1 MTVPAVNDPLAIQ
14 DTIRE
19 TVIDDQLRSLKMPG
33 ALRHYRDLTRQARA
47 AGDDVLTY
55 LEAVLSVELEN
66 RRQNQIAQRLRDAHF
81 PYPRDLDT
89 FDFQAAP
96 SLDRKTILDLASCRF
111 VMERESVI
119 LVGPSGTGK
128 THLGIALG
136 RAAIL
141 SGYRSRFTT
150 AAILMNELLAA
161 AADHTLARYLR
172 AWTRLDLVIVDE
184 IGYVPFSQEGA
195 RLLFQFFSELSER
208 RSILV
213 TTNLEFSRWV
223 DVFGDPGM
231 TAALLDRLA
240 YRAHIVVTQGESYR
254 LRHAQARQ
262 AAQGGGRRSSAR
274 AEMSEQPPATEPL
287 PSSGNPWEGD

>member
-1 MTVPAVNDPLAIQ
+1 MTTPATNDPTALQ

-19 TVIDDQLRSLKMPG
+19 TVIDHQLRLLKMPG

-47 AGDDVLTY
+47 AGEDVLTY
-55 LEAVLSVELEN
+55 LEAVLSVEMEN

-81 PYPRDLDT
+81 PYPRDLET
-89 FDFQAAP
+89 FDFGAAP
-96 SLDRKTILDLASCRF
+96 SLDRKTILDLAACRF
-111 VMERESVI
+111 VAEREGVI

-128 THLGIALG
+128 THLSIALG
-136 RAAIL
+136 RAAIHG
-141 SGYRSRFTT
+141 GYRTRFTT

-172 AWTRLDLVIVDE
+172 NWTRMDLVIVDE

-223 DVFGDPGM
+223 DIFGDAGM

-262 AAQGGGRRSSAR
+262 VGQQGRPAAAD
-274 AEMSEQPPATEPL
+274 
-287 PSSGNPWEGD
+287 GN

>member
-1 MTVPAVNDPLAIQ
+1 MTTQAINDPVALQ

-19 TVIDDQLRSLKMPG
+19 TVIDHQLRQLKMPG

-47 AGDDVLTY
+47 AGEDVLTY
-55 LEAVLSVELEN
+55 LEAVLSVEMEN
-66 RRQNQIAQRLRDAHF
+66 RRQNQVAQRLRDAHF
-81 PYPRDLDT
+81 PYPRDLET

-96 SLDRKTILDLASCRF
+96 SLDRKAILDLAACRF
-111 VMERESVI
+111 VAEREGVI

-128 THLGIALG
+128 THLGIAIG
-136 RAAIL
+136 RAAIH
-141 SGYRSRFTT
+141 SGYRTRFTT

-172 AWTRLDLVIVDE
+172 NWARMDLAIVDE

-223 DVFGDPGM
+223 DIFGDAGM

-262 AAQGGGRRSSAR
+262 VAQQGRQAA
-274 AEMSEQPPATEPL
+274 AE
-287 PSSGNPWEGD
+287 GN

>member
-1 MTVPAVNDPLAIQ
+1 MTSLAKNDPLAIQ

-19 TVIDDQLRSLKMPG
+19 TAIDGQLRLLKMPG

-47 AGDDVLTY
+47 AGEDVLTY
-55 LEAVLSVELEN
+55 LEAVLTVEMES
-66 RRQNQIAQRLRDAHF
+66 RRQNQIAQRLRDARF

-96 SLDRKTILDLASCRF
+96 SLERKTVLDLASCRF
-111 VMERESVI
+111 VAEREGVI

-136 RAAIL
+136 RAAIYG
-141 SGYRSRFTT
+141 GYRSRFIT

-262 AAQGGGRRSSAR
+262 AARQDRLAAAGG
-274 AEMSEQPPATEPL
+274 
-287 PSSGNPWEGD
+287 N